1 MYFILFI
8 IFVIAQRLLELVVA
22 KRNEAWARSQGA
34 EEFGK
39 AHYPFIVALHTLFI
53 ISMIAEY
60 YCLRNGE
67 FNIAM
72 LVIFLILISLKIW
85 TIGSLGK
92 YWNTKILRIPNS
104 IFVKKGPYKLF
115 KHPNYFIVICEIV
128 VIPLVFNLYATAII
142 FTVLNAVMLTVRI
155 REEER
160 VWGTG
165 TGIKRINAIS

>member
-8 IFVIAQRLLELVVA
+8 SFVIFQRLLELVVA

-34 EEFGK
+34 VEYGK

-60 YCLRNGE
+60 FYLGGE
-67 FNIAM
+67 FSIFM
-72 LVIFLILISLKIW
+72 MVIFLLLICLKIW

-104 IFVKKGPYKLF
+104 IFIKKGPYKLF
-115 KHPNYFIVICEIV
+115 KHPNYFIVICEII
-128 VIPLVFNLYATAII
+128 VIPLVFHLYATAIV
-142 FTVLNAVMLTVRI
+142 FSLLNAVMLTVRI

-160 VWGTG
+160 VW
-165 TGIKRINAIS
+165 NV

>member
-8 IFVIAQRLLELVVA
+8 AFVIAQRLLELVIA
-22 KRNEAWARSQGA
+22 KRNEAWARQQGA
-34 EEFGK
+34 AEFGE

-60 YCLRNGE
+60 FALGGE
-67 FNIAM
+67 FSFAM
-72 LVIFLILISLKIW
+72 LIVFLLLISLKIW

-104 IFVKKGPYKLF
+104 AFIKKGPYKWF

-128 VIPLVFNLYATAII
+128 VIPLVFHLYATAIV
-142 FTVLNAVMLTVRI
+142 FSLLNAVMLVVRI

-160 VWGTG
+160 VWGEP
-165 TGIKRINAIS
+165 

>member
-8 IFVIAQRLLELVVA
+8 CFVIAQRLLELVVA

-39 AHYPFIVALHTLFI
+39 AHYPFIVALHTAFI

-60 YCLRNGE
+60 FYLGGE
-67 FNIAM
+67 FSLLM
-72 LVIFLILISLKIW
+72 LIIFLLLISLKIW

-104 IFVKKGPYKLF
+104 IFIKKGPYKLF
-115 KHPNYFIVICEIV
+115 KHPNYFIVICEII
-128 VIPLVFNLYATAII
+128 VIPLVFHLYATAIV
-142 FTVLNAVMLTVRI
+142 FTLLNAVMLTVRI

-160 VWGTG
+160 VWGV
-165 TGIKRINAIS
+165 

>member
-8 IFVIAQRLLELVVA
+8 SFVILQRLLELVIA
-22 KRNEAWARSQGA
+22 RRNESWARAQGA

-39 AHYPFIVALHTLFI
+39 AHYPFIVALHTAFI

-60 YCLRNGE
+60 FYLGGE
-67 FNIAM
+67 FSLLM
-72 LVIFLILISLKIW
+72 LIIFLLLISLKIW

-104 IFVKKGPYKLF
+104 VFVRKGPYKMF
-115 KHPNYFIVICEIV
+115 KHPNYFIVICEII
-128 VIPLVFNLYATAII
+128 VIPLVFHLYATAIV
-142 FTVLNAVMLTVRI
+142 FTLLNAVMLTVRI

-160 VWGTG
+160 VWGV
-165 TGIKRINAIS
+165 

>member
-8 IFVIAQRLLELVVA
+8 AFVIAQRLLELVVA
-22 KRNEAWARSQGA
+22 KRNEAWARGQGA
-34 EEFGK
+34 VEYGK

-60 YCLRNGE
+60 FCLGNGE
-67 FNIAM
+67 FSLFM
-72 LVIFLILISLKIW
+72 LIIFLLLISLKIW

-104 IFVKKGPYKLF
+104 IFIKKGPYRLF
-115 KHPNYFIVICEIV
+115 KHPNYFIVICEII
-128 VIPLVFNLYATAII
+128 VIPLVFHLYATAIV
-142 FTVLNAVMLTVRI
+142 FTLLNAAMLTVRI

-160 VWGTG
+160 VWGVE
-165 TGIKRINAIS
+165 

>member
-8 IFVIAQRLLELVVA
+8 GFVIFQRLLELVVA

-39 AHYPFIVALHTLFI
+39 AHYPFIVALHTAFI

-60 YCLRNGE
+60 FYLGGE
-67 FNIAM
+67 FSIIM
-72 LVIFLILISLKIW
+72 MVIFLLLISLKIW

-104 IFVKKGPYKLF
+104 IFIKKGPYKLF
-115 KHPNYFIVICEIV
+115 KHPNYFIVICEII
-128 VIPLVFNLYATAII
+128 VIPLVFHLYATAII
-142 FTVLNAVMLTVRI
+142 FSLLNVVMLTVRI

-160 VWGTG
+160 VW
-165 TGIKRINAIS
+165 NV

>member
-8 IFVIAQRLLELVVA
+8 CFVIFQRLLELVVA

-39 AHYPFIVALHTLFI
+39 AHYPFIVVLHTLFI

-60 YCLRNGE
+60 FYLGGE
-67 FNIAM
+67 FSIVM
-72 LVIFLILISLKIW
+72 MVIFLLLVSLKIW

-104 IFVKKGPYKLF
+104 IFIKKGPYKLF
-115 KHPNYFIVICEIV
+115 KHPNYFIVICEII
-128 VIPLVFNLYATAII
+128 VIPLVFHLYATAIV
-142 FTVLNAVMLTVRI
+142 FTLLNAVMLTVRI

-160 VWGTG
+160 VW
-165 TGIKRINAIS
+165 NLD

>member
-8 IFVIAQRLLELVVA
+8 SFVIFQRLLELVVA

-34 EEFGK
+34 VEYGK

-60 YCLRNGE
+60 FYLGGE
-67 FNIAM
+67 FSITM
-72 LVIFLILISLKIW
+72 MVIFLLLITLKIW

-104 IFVKKGPYKLF
+104 FFIKKGPYKLF
-115 KHPNYFIVICEIV
+115 KHPNYFIVICEII
-128 VIPLVFNLYATAII
+128 VIPLVFHLYATAIV
-142 FTVLNAVMLTVRI
+142 FSLLNAMMLTVRI

-160 VWGTG
+160 VW
-165 TGIKRINAIS
+165 NV